1 MVHINLKGGA
11 WKNSEDEILKVG
23 VMKYGKHN
31 WSRVA
36 SLLNRKTPKQCKARW
51 YEWLD
56 PNIKKVSYIYIHIY
70 II

>member
-1 MVHINLKGGA
+1 MVRINLKGGV

-23 VMKYGKHN
+23 VMKYGKNN

-36 SLLNRKTPKQCKARW
+36 SLLNRKTPKQCKSRW

-56 PNIKKVSYIYIHIY
+56 PNIKKVRCILTFES
-70 II
+70 